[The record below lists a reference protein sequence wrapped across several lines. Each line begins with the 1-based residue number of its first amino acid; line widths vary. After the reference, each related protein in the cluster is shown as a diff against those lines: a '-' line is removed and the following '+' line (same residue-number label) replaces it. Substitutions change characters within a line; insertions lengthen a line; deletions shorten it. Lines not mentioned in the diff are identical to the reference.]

1 MERIDPA
8 SIIRTAVA
16 AVEARMAYLEAS
28 KIRLSAL
35 PFCKGKGIDIGC
47 RDDKITPDAIGFDKN
62 MHPGHVDVIGDARYV
77 SETFPA
83 DNFDYVFS
91 SHCLEDILDTN
102 AALREWLKILKP
114 GGHLILYVP
123 HPALYKGCNLDH
135 RHPGFTPEDLVFRL
149 AQMECDPV
157 VTGVDSGPD
166 RYSTFVVVRK
176 RGFVPHGGA

>member
-16 AVEARMAYLEAS
+16 AVDARMAYLEAS

-47 RDDKITPDAIGFDKN
+47 RDDKIVPDAIGFDKN

-123 HPALYKGCNLDH
+123 HPALYKGCNIDH
-135 RHPGFTPEDLVFRL
+135 RHPGFTPEDLLCRL

-157 VTGVDSGPD
+157 VQGVDSGPD
-166 RYSTFVVVRK
+166 RYSTFVVVKK
-176 RGFVPHGGA
+176 R